1 MRMVVDKRDGEGIL
15 QVGPKVT
22 AIVSCMTDGDRPF
35 AREAILSAVHQTV
48 PIPVHIYVQH
58 SNDWIDAMVQGLPHI
73 SVRRIPLAPL
83 AAVRN
88 LGVEEAETE
97 YVAFLD
103 GDDIWMPGKIE
114 RQLEVIEQTG
124 AGLVGTDH
132 VLVRADGVRFGFSTA
147 GNLPMPSAWLV
158 RRSAMLRYPFINT
171 VAEDGDWWLRTR
183 NTIDK
188 RRIPEFLIE
197 YRVRPHSLSSASS
210 GKRRKE
216 IACRLGAYPVLR
228 EVLLGFTWLVHHVS
242 RRDQYVWHDRIG
254 A

>member
-1 MRMVVDKRDGEGIL
+1 MREVVEKRGSEDQGAA
-15 QVGPKVT
+15 GPKVT
-22 AIVSCMTDGDRPF
+22 AIISCMTDGDRPF
-35 AREAILSAVHQTV
+35 ARQAIRSAVHQTV
-48 PIPVHIYVQH
+48 PVPVRVYVQH
-58 SNDWIDAMVQGLPHI
+58 ANDWIDAMVEGMPRVI
-73 SVRRIPLAPL
+73 VRRIDLAPL

-88 LGVEEAETE
+88 LGVEEAATE

-103 GDDIWMPGKIE
+103 GDDVWMPTKTE
-114 RQLEVIEQTG
+114 RQLEVIERTG

-158 RRSAMLRYPFINT
+158 RRSVMLRYPFINT

-183 NTIDK
+183 DTIDK

-228 EVLLGFTWLVHHVS
+228 EALLAGTWVVHHLN
-242 RRDQYVWHDRIG
+242 RRDQYVWHDGIG

>member
-1 MRMVVDKRDGEGIL
+1 MRMVEKRNGTADTGT
-15 QVGPKVT
+15 GPKVT
-22 AIVSCMTDGDRPF
+22 AIVACMTDGDRPF
-35 AREAILSAVHQTV
+35 ARHAIRSAVNQTV
-48 PIPVHIYVQH
+48 PVPVRIYVQND
-58 SNDWIDAMVQGLPHI
+58 NDWIDAMVAGLPRI
-73 SVRRIPLAPL
+73 IVRRIGLAPL

-88 LGVEEAETE
+88 LGVEEAATE

-103 GDDIWMPGKIE
+103 GDDIWMPNKTE
-114 RQLEVIEQTG
+114 RQLEVIESTG
-124 AGLVGTDH
+124 AGLVGADH

-158 RRSAMLRYPFINT
+158 RRSIMLRYPFINT
-171 VAEDGDWWLRTR
+171 LAEDGDWWLRTR
-183 NTIDK
+183 EAIDK

-228 EVLLGFTWLVHHVS
+228 EALLASTWLVHHLN
-242 RRDQYVWHDRIG
+242 RRDQYIWHDGIG